1 MMPNDED
8 EQARLGD
15 LPLSNLSGIGNS
27 NILDLQHHLFRM
39 TMDDK
44 LFLAPLSNPQNV
56 MDIATGTGIWAIEFG
71 NNVYSLLQLGQ
82 LG

>member
-1 MMPNDED
+1 
-8 EQARLGD
+8 
-15 LPLSNLSGIGNS
+15 
-27 NILDLQHHLFRM
+27 M

-71 NNVYSLLQLGQ
+71 NTAYYPSQLSQLG
-82 LG
+82 

>member
-1 MMPNDED
+1 
-8 EQARLGD
+8 
-15 LPLSNLSGIGNS
+15 
-27 NILDLQHHLFRM
+27 M

-71 NNVYSLLQLGQ
+71 NTAYSLFQLDQLG
-82 LG
+82 